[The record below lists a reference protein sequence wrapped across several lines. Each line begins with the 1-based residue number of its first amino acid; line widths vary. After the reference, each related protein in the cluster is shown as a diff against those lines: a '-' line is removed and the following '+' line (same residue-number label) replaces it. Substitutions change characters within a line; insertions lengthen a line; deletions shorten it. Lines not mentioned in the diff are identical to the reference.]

1 MFIRTA
7 AAFLSISSK
16 IAGRSSDARRCLFSR
31 APCGGGSPLPMG
43 LFIHAPTFLTL
54 LGTRGASVPHS
65 SQEKM
70 TAAAGWCDGQGF
82 G

>member
-1 MFIRTA
+1 
-7 AAFLSISSK
+7 
-16 IAGRSSDARRCLFSR
+16 
-31 APCGGGSPLPMG
+31 MG